1 MYWLCSAEV
10 HIIRRNMMCCYGA
23 LILYKTS
30 VDIYEYIY
38 ICLYIYYVYIEH
50 TFQNICFSVYVF
62 QNICRINI
70 YVEYRLIYVEYRK
83 INRFYSR
90 PLKNIEDKNMWV
102 FFGAKVLSENR
113 NFKESC
119 TQRMRVKIVLKVKN
133 WRIIWRLDH

>member
-1 MYWLCSAEV
+1 MNIY
-10 HIIRRNMMCCYGA
+10 I
-23 LILYKTS
+23 S
-30 VDIYEYIY
+30 VYIY
-38 ICLYIYYVYIEH
+38 IMYIL
-50 TFQNICFSVYVF
+50 NIHFRIFVSVYMCF
-62 QNICRINI
+62 RI